1 MLHSPIEIFSSI
13 WILSGLTSWMTAQ
26 LLKLVRAFKKTG
38 EIDFTYFVST
48 GGMPSAHT
56 ATMAGMMASIGMT
69 EGFNTAVFAVMFALT
84 GVTMFDASTV
94 RMAAGKQ
101 AKLLNVI
108 VRAIREEHHLPT
120 QPLKEL
126 LGHTR
131 IEVFVG
137 ALVGML
143 VGGVTTWLWAGAR

>member
-1 MLHSPIEIFSSI
+1 MQLHSPVEIFSSI
-13 WILSGLTSWMTAQ
+13 WIASGIASWTIAQ
-26 LLKLVRAFKKTG
+26 LLKLIRAFKRTG

-56 ATMAGMMASIGMT
+56 ATMAGMMTSVGMT

-108 VRAIREEHHLPT
+108 VRAIREEHQLPT

-131 IEVFVG
+131 FEVFVG
-137 ALVGML
+137 MLIGML
-143 VGGVTTWLWAGAR
+143 VGGLTTWMLF

>member
-1 MLHSPIEIFSSI
+1 MQLHSPLEIFTNI
-13 WILSGLTSWMTAQ
+13 WILSGFLSWMTAQ
-26 LLKLVRAFKKTG
+26 CLKLIGAFKKTG

-56 ATMAGMMASIGMT
+56 ASMAGVMASVGMT
-69 EGFNTAVFAVMFALT
+69 EGFGTAVFAIMFALT

-101 AKLLNVI
+101 AALLNVI
-108 VRAIREEHHLPT
+108 VRAIREEHRLPEK
-120 QPLKEL
+120 PLKEL

-131 IEVFVG
+131 FEVF
-137 ALVGML
+137 VGML
-143 VGGVTTWLWAGAR
+143 VGITIGALTTWCWART

>member
-1 MLHSPIEIFSSI
+1 MHLHSPIEIFHSI
-13 WILSGLTSWMTAQ
+13 WIASGVTSWTIAQ
-26 LLKLVRAFKKTG
+26 LLKLIRAFKRTG

-56 ATMAGMMASIGMT
+56 ATMAGIATSIGMT

-108 VRAIREEHHLPT
+108 VRSLLEEQHLPT

-131 IEVFVG
+131 FEVF
-137 ALVGML
+137 VGML
-143 VGGVTTWLWAGAR
+143 VGMLIGGLTTWALH

>member
-1 MLHSPIEIFSSI
+1 MQLHSPVEIFSSI
-13 WILSGLTSWMTAQ
+13 WIASGIASWTIAQ
-26 LLKLVRAFKKTG
+26 LLKLIRAFKRTG

-48 GGMPSAHT
+48 GGMLSAHT
-56 ATMAGMMASIGMT
+56 ATMAGMMTSVGMT

-108 VRAIREEHHLPT
+108 VRAIREEHQIPA

-131 IEVFVG
+131 FEVFVG
-137 ALVGML
+137 MLIGML
-143 VGGVTTWLWAGAR
+143 VGGLTTWMLF